1 MIENR
6 LTELRDQRVNVGGVV
21 LVVASCVACEIG
33 GDFDNFHGYT
43 RVNEGV
49 MTIWPCAPRVVGV
62 IGTQSMQEPPVSAV
76 QMPA

>member
-49 MTIWPCAPRVVGV
+49 MTI
-62 IGTQSMQEPPVSAV
+62 
-76 QMPA
+76 